1 MDPAIEI
8 YFDRSP
14 GQFNSGELAILH
26 EGWQKVASI
35 LKGIGIGKIAML
47 EVMEFTFLNDVTMA
61 EVHRDFLSDETPTDV
76 ITFEHGEILIG
87 IEVARRQGLQFE
99 QDFLRELALYGIH
112 GMLHLSGFDDRT
124 PDEAKDMKIRQ
135 EELLDAYFPIAD

>member
-124 PDEAKDMKIRQ
+124 PDEAKGTKIRQ

>member
-8 YFDRSP
+8 YFDRCP
-14 GQFNSGELAILH
+14 GQFNADELAILH

-124 PDEAKDMKIRQ
+124 PDEAKGMKIRQ

>member
-124 PDEAKDMKIRQ
+124 PDEAKGMKIRQ
-135 EELLDAYFPIAD
+135 EELLDVYFPIAD

>member
-8 YFDRSP
+8 YFDRCP
-14 GQFNSGELAILH
+14 GQFNSDELAILH

-35 LKGIGIGKIAML
+35 LKEIGIGKIAML

-87 IEVARRQGLQFE
+87 IEVAKRQGLQFE

-124 PDEAKDMKIRQ
+124 PDEAKGMKIRQ
-135 EELLDAYFPIAD
+135 EELLDVYFPIAD

>member
-1 MDPAIEI
+1 MDPVIEI
-8 YFDRSP
+8 YSDRSP
-14 GQFNSGELAILH
+14 RQFDSDELATLY

-35 LKGIGIGKIAML
+35 LKGIGVGEIAML
-47 EVMEFTFLNDVTMA
+47 EVIEFTFLNDVTMA

-87 IEVARRQGLQFE
+87 IEVAKRQGLQFG

-124 PDEAKDMKIRQ
+124 PDEAKGMKIRQ
-135 EELLDAYFPIAD
+135 EELLDAYFPIAN